1 MIFKVKI
8 NDRLLSLELDVKKVV
23 TPVDTYCNISSLFQ
37 FSVYTLLMMN
47 LSLRASN
54 LKRQ

>member
-8 NDRLLSLELDVKKVV
+8 NDRLLSLRLDVKKVV
-23 TPVDTYCNISSLFQ
+23 KPVNAYCNISSLFQ
-37 FSVYTLLMMN
+37 FSIYTLLIMN
-47 LSLRASN
+47 LSLRASS